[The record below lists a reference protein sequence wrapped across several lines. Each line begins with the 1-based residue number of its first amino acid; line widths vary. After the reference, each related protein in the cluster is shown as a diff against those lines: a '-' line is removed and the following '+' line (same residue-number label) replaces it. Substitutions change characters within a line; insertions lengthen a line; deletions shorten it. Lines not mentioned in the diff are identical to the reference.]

1 MADPMIIWL
10 LVGIGLCC
18 LEAVIPT
25 SFIALVMGLSALA
38 VAPTTQVLSSGL
50 QVALWV
56 ILSLLLFALS
66 RSFVHPN
73 PPSKSFDAT
82 FGETLSE
89 ILPGT
94 TGRVQYEGQ
103 SWLAQCEDPSLHL
116 APHQTVRI
124 LDRKGTM
131 LIITNLIS
139 PD

>member
-38 VAPTTQVLSSGL
+38 VAPTTGVLSSGL

-66 RSFVHPN
+66 RSFVNPN
-73 PPSKSFDAT
+73 PSSKSFDAI
-82 FGETLSE
+82 FGQTLDE
-89 ILPGT
+89 IHPGT

-103 SWLAQCEDPSLHL
+103 SWPAQCEDPTLHL
-116 APHQTVRI
+116 ASHQTVRI